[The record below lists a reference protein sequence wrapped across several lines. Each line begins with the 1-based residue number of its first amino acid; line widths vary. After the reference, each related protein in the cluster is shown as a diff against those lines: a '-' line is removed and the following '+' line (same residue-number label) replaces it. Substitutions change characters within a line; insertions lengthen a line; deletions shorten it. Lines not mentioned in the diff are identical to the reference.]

1 MQRVGIGV
9 QSLGLFSS
17 EVEWFAELVP
27 GGTIPRQDPGWGGGG
42 AGPIPA
48 PPSSNTS
55 VNVQQEIES
64 ASPAHRR

>member
-27 GGTIPRQDPGWGGGG
+27 GVHDVSVLGVEDLHRELCTGFQAFDPVLDAAGW
-42 AGPIPA
+42 AG
-48 PPSSNTS
+48 
-55 VNVQQEIES
+55 
-64 ASPAHRR
+64 